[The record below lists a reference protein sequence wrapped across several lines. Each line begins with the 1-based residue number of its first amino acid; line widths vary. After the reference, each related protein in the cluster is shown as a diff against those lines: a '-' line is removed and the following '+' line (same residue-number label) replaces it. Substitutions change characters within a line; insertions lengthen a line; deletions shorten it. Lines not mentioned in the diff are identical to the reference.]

1 MEDLTAKEV
10 LQQIE
15 EARQEFGSITMILD
29 GAQVHF
35 VAETILEGLKTTAL
49 TLLSAKGANPIT
61 WNDRN
66 YGTIPETIKAYK
78 ELGLTGIT
86 VLKTLLEAL
95 PDNLKLSDSLSMQ
108 QLDTVENIF
117 RSIRI

>member
-35 VAETILEGLKTTAL
+35 VVETIIEGLKTTAL
-49 TLLSAKGANPIT
+49 TLLSAKEANPIT

-66 YGTIPETIKAYK
+66 YGTIPETIKVCK

-95 PDNLKLSDSLSMQ
+95 PDNLKLSDSLGMQ